1 MSRSR
6 RSRCVVAGCESDSTV
21 RINRVSEDPERRH
34 AWLGRIG
41 WPASRQRA
49 RMFVCE
55 QHFSAEDYTKHA
67 GVMQATG
74 FQTGRLHLSKDAVP
88 SLFLSSIP
96 LSPSCEGLCGYTVL
110 TWYEGSE
117 GFSFPRSGKHSCSGT
132 CLRMVW
138 RSQEMASV
146 IHQGTA

>member
-1 MSRSR
+1 MSRSQ

-49 RMFVCE
+49 PMFVCE

-96 LSPSCEGLCGYTVL
+96 AMVCQCSCHH
-110 TWYEGSE
+110 
-117 GFSFPRSGKHSCSGT
+117 PAR
-132 CLRMVW
+132 
-138 RSQEMASV
+138 ASV
-146 IHQGTA
+146 ATQCSLGMKAARDLAFPGVASTAVQGPA